1 MCKLKNKTAH
11 EIKCENQELKYQK
24 LQKYQWLDFIKVLG
38 QNWNQK
44 KKNQWDRNW
53 LKLVKMFK
61 KLRNK

>member
-11 EIKCENQELKYQK
+11 EIKCKNQELKYQK

-44 KKNQWDRNW
+44 KKKPMGQ
-53 LKLVKMFK
+53 KLIKTRKNV
-61 KLRNK
+61 